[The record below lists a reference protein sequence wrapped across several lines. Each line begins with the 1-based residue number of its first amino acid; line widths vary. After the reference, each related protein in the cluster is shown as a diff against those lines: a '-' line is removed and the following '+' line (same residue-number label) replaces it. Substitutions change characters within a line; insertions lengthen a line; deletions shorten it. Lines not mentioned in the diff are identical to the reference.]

1 MNTSEI
7 QAALTVNRKKIFRLV
22 IPGFPTFNI
31 YSSVARY
38 TTALGPV
45 MIATV
50 ISKMPG
56 WEVEVIDENNYH
68 RRGPKDDSSR
78 PDHAALQ
85 AIRRADV
92 VGFYGGLTSTI
103 PRLYELTSF
112 YKSQGAIT
120 LAGGQH
126 FVDDNLREGL
136 DHNID
141 YLVIGEGEVTIREL
155 MDTLIAGGDLEKV
168 AGIAFYRDGK
178 LVKTAEREDIKDID
192 QLPLPDFSLL
202 RHAKI
207 NLYPVSWERGCGMH
221 CEFCTV
227 KGRVRCPSPD
237 YVMNQISSLF
247 ERFHATYF
255 FIVDDL
261 FGQNRLLALDFCE
274 RLRKYQE
281 TMSVNFFITVQIR
294 LDKAKDLELLKAM
307 QSANI
312 RVVAIGYESPIPEE
326 LKAMNKKLHP
336 DEMIA
341 NTKIFHKAGFMVHGM
356 FIFGYPAREGQ
367 FFAMPAEDRI
377 KAFWKF
383 IRKARIDTIQILL
396 PVPLPGTEMTKRLSD
411 AGRVFPKETIGWE
424 YYDGN
429 FPLFTPDY
437 PLTAQDMYLANKTIM
452 ARFYQFSYVFAI
464 GLDFLL
470 FPMILF
476 PFFNVKDG
484 WRKWYHTW
492 RNNVWRFIG
501 WNILR
506 KWMSNRNK
514 DNFAAKLEEAG
525 KNLPPSFKETA
536 SGK

>member
-1 MNTSEI
+1 MSNVVKTDVLSS
-7 QAALTVNRKKIFRLV
+7 VRKKIFRLI

-31 YSSVARY
+31 YSSVAKY

-56 WEVEVIDENNYH
+56 WEVEIIDENNYH
-68 RRGPKDDSSR
+68 GQGPKGENGR
-78 PDHAALQ
+78 PDHNDLQ
-85 AIRRADV
+85 QLRRADV
-92 VGFYGGLTSTI
+92 AGFYGGLTSTAT
-103 PRLYELTSF
+103 RLYELSRF
-112 YKSQGAIT
+112 YKEQGAVTI
-120 LAGGQH
+120 AGGQH
-126 FVDDNLREGL
+126 FVGENLNEGL
-136 DHNID
+136 SQGID

-155 MDTLIAGGDLEKV
+155 FDVLTVGGELDKV
-168 AGIAFYRDGK
+168 AGIAFLRDGK
-178 LVKTAEREDIKDID
+178 LIQTAEREDLKDID
-192 QLPLPDFSLL
+192 RLPLPDFSLL
-202 RHAKI
+202 RHARVK
-207 NLYPVSWERGCGMH
+207 LFPVSWERGCGMN

-237 YVMNQISSLF
+237 YVMDQICSIF
-247 ERFHATYF
+247 ERYNATYF

-274 RLRKYQE
+274 RLRKYQDK
-281 TMSVNFFITVQIR
+281 MGVKFFITVQIR

-307 QSANI
+307 QGAGV

-367 FFAMPAEDRI
+367 AFVMSAENRV

-396 PVPLPGTEMTKRLSD
+396 PVPLPGTELTKRLAD
-411 AGRVFPKETIGWE
+411 QGRIFPKEIIDWK

-437 PLTAQDMYLANKTIM
+437 PLTAEDMHLANKALM
-452 ARFYQFSYVFAI
+452 GHFYQFRYVFSI

-484 WRKWYHTW
+484 WRKWYHSW

-506 KWMSNRNK
+506 KWTSHRNR
-514 DNFAAKLEEAG
+514 DNFSARLEQVEKTMPQSFNAK
-525 KNLPPSFKETA
+525 
-536 SGK
+536 

>member
-1 MNTSEI
+1 VSTSDSK
-7 QAALTVNRKKIFRLV
+7 AALSSDRKKIFRLI

-50 ISKMPG
+50 VSKMPG

-68 RRGPKDDSSR
+68 RRGPKDEASR
-78 PDHAALQ
+78 PDHVALQ

-103 PRLYELTSF
+103 PRLYEISNF
-112 YKSQGAIT
+112 YKAQNAIT
-120 LAGGQH
+120 IAGGQH

-136 DHNID
+136 DHSID

-155 MDTLIAGGDLEKV
+155 MDALIAGENPEKV
-168 AGIAFYRDGK
+168 DGIAFYRNGE
-178 LVKTAEREDIKDID
+178 LIKTAQREDIKDID
-192 QLPLPDFSLL
+192 RLPLPDFSLL

-207 NLYPVSWERGCGMH
+207 NLYPVSWERGCGMQ

-237 YVMNQISSLF
+237 YIMNQISSLF
-247 ERFHATYF
+247 ERFNATYF

-281 TMSVNFFITVQIR
+281 TMGVAFFITVQIR

-307 QSANI
+307 QRASI

-341 NTKIFHKAGFMVHGM
+341 NTRIFHKAGFMVHGM

-367 FFAMPAEDRI
+367 FFIMSAEDRV

-396 PVPLPGTEMTKRLSD
+396 PVPLPGTELTKRLND
-411 AGRVFPKETIGWE
+411 AGRVFPKEAIGWE

-437 PLTAQDMYLANKTIM
+437 PLTAEAMHLANKTIM
-452 ARFYQFSYVFAI
+452 AHFYQFSYVFAI

-484 WRKWYHTW
+484 WRKWYHSW

-506 KWMSNRNK
+506 KWTSNRNK
-514 DNFAAKLEEAG
+514 DNFAAKLEAAE
-525 KNLPPSFKETA
+525 KNLPPNIKGTTA
-536 SGK
+536 GK

>member
-7 QAALTVNRKKIFRLV
+7 QTALTSNRKKIFRLV

-50 ISKMPG
+50 VSKMPG

-92 VGFYGGLTSTI
+92 VGFYGGLTSTV
-103 PRLYELTSF
+103 PRLYELSRF
-112 YKSQGAIT
+112 YKSQGALT

-136 DHNID
+136 DHDID
-141 YLVIGEGEVTIREL
+141 YLVIGEGEITIREL
-155 MDTLIAGGDLEKV
+155 MNALIAGEELDKV
-168 AGIAFYRDGK
+168 SGIAFYRDGN
-178 LVKTAEREDIKDID
+178 LVKTADREDIKDID

-274 RLRKYQE
+274 RLKKYQE
-281 TMSVNFFITVQIR
+281 TMGVNFFITVQIR

-307 QSANI
+307 QAANI

-356 FIFGYPAREGQ
+356 FIFGYPARDGQ
-367 FFAMPAEDRI
+367 FFAMSGEDRI

-396 PVPLPGTEMTKRLSD
+396 PVPLPGTELTKRLKD
-411 AGRVFPKETIGWE
+411 AGRVFPKEEIGWE

-437 PLTAQDMYLANKTIM
+437 PLTAEDLHLANKTIM

-484 WRKWYHTW
+484 WRKWYHSW

-514 DNFAAKLEEAG
+514 DNFSTKLEAVG
-525 KNLPPSFKETA
+525 KNLPANIKGTTA
-536 SGK
+536 DK

>member
-1 MNTSEI
+1 MT
-7 QAALTVNRKKIFRLV
+7 AAAKIDVPSSVRKKIFRLI
-22 IPGFPTFNI
+22 IPSFPTFNI

-45 MIATV
+45 MVATV
-50 ISKMPG
+50 ISKLPG
-56 WEVEVIDENNYH
+56 WEVEIIDENNYH
-68 RRGPKDDSSR
+68 GRGLKDENGR
-78 PDHAALQ
+78 PDHRELQ
-85 AIRRADV
+85 LLRRADV
-92 VGFYGGLTSTI
+92 AGFYGGLSSTAT
-103 PRLYELTSF
+103 RLYELSRF
-112 YKSQGAIT
+112 YKEQGAVT

-126 FVDDNLREGL
+126 FIDENLNEGL
-136 DHNID
+136 SNGID
-141 YLVIGEGEVTIREL
+141 YLIIGEGEITIREL
-155 MDTLIAGGDLEKV
+155 FDTLTAGGEFDKID
-168 AGIAFYRDGK
+168 GIAFMRDGK
-178 LVKTAEREDIKDID
+178 VIQTSPREEIKDIGL
-192 QLPLPDFSLL
+192 LPLPDFSLL
-202 RHAKI
+202 RYARIK
-207 NLYPVSWERGCGMH
+207 LFPVSWERGCGMH

-237 YVMNQISSLF
+237 YVMDQFVSIF
-247 ERFHATYF
+247 ERYNATYF

-261 FGQNRLLALDFCE
+261 FGQHRLLALEFCE
-274 RLRKYQE
+274 RIKQYQE
-281 TMSVNFFITVQIR
+281 KMGVKFFITVQIR
-294 LDKAKDLELLKAM
+294 LDKARDFELLKAM
-307 QSANI
+307 QGAGI

-367 FFAMPAEDRI
+367 AFVMSAENRV

-396 PVPLPGTEMTKRLSD
+396 PVPLPGTELTKRLD
-411 AGRVFPKETIGWE
+411 DDGRIFSKEIIDWK

-437 PLTAQDMYLANKTIM
+437 PLTAEDMHLANKALM
-452 ARFYQFSYVFAI
+452 SRFYQFRYVFSI

-484 WRKWYHTW
+484 WRKWYHSW

-506 KWMSNRNK
+506 KWTSHRSR
-514 DNFAAKLEEAG
+514 DNFAARLEQVA
-525 KNLPPSFKETA
+525 KTLPPSFNVK
-536 SGK
+536 

>member
-1 MNTSEI
+1 MSTTDSK
-7 QAALTVNRKKIFRLV
+7 AALSFDRKKIFRLI

-50 ISKMPG
+50 VSKLPD
-56 WEVEVIDENNYH
+56 WEVEIIDENNYH
-68 RRGPKDDSSR
+68 RRGPKDEASR
-78 PDHAALQ
+78 PDHMALQ

-92 VGFYGGLTSTI
+92 VGLYGGLTSTI
-103 PRLYELTSF
+103 PRLYEISNF
-112 YKSQGAIT
+112 YKAQGAIT
-120 LAGGQH
+120 FAGGQH
-126 FVDDNLREGL
+126 FVDDNLCEALAQG
-136 DHNID
+136 ID
-141 YLVIGEGEVTIREL
+141 YLVLGEGEVTIKEL
-155 MDTLIAGGDLEKV
+155 MNILVAGENPDKV
-168 AGIAFYRDGK
+168 EGIAFYRNGE
-178 LVKTAEREDIKDID
+178 LIKTAPREDIKDID
-192 QLPLPDFSLL
+192 RLPLPDFSLL

-237 YVMNQISSLF
+237 YAMNQITSLF
-247 ERFHATYF
+247 ERFNATYF

-274 RLRKYQE
+274 RLRKYQA
-281 TMSVNFFITVQIR
+281 TMGVKFFITVQIR

-307 QSANI
+307 QAAGV

-367 FFAMPAEDRI
+367 FFNMSADNRI

-396 PVPLPGTEMTKRLSD
+396 PVPLPGTELTKRLND
-411 AGRVFPKETIGWE
+411 AGRVFPKDGIGLE

-429 FPLFTPDY
+429 FPLFIPDY
-437 PLTAQDMYLANKTIM
+437 PLTAEDMHLANKTIM
-452 ARFYQFSYVFAI
+452 SRFYQFSYVFAI

-484 WRKWYHTW
+484 WRKWYHSW

-506 KWMSNRNK
+506 KWTSNRNK
-514 DNFAAKLEEAG
+514 DNFAAKLQAVT
-525 KNLPPSFKETA
+525 KNLPPYVKGA
-536 SGK
+536 MPDK

>member
-1 MNTSEI
+1 MITSDTKT
-7 QAALTVNRKKIFRLV
+7 ALSSDRKKIFRLI

-45 MIATV
+45 MVATV
-50 ISKMPG
+50 VSKMPG

-68 RRGPKDDSSR
+68 RRGPKDECSR
-78 PDHAALQ
+78 PDHVALQ
-85 AIRRADV
+85 AIRKADI

-103 PRLYELTSF
+103 PRLYEISNF
-112 YKSQGAIT
+112 YKSEGAIT

-126 FVDDNLREGL
+126 FVDENLHEGL
-136 DHNID
+136 DQGLDFLI
-141 YLVIGEGEVTIREL
+141 IGEGEETIHEL
-155 MDTLIAGGDLEKV
+155 MGALITGGDLEKV
-168 AGIAFYRDGK
+168 DGLAFYRDGE
-178 LVKTAEREDIKDID
+178 LVKTAPRADIKDID
-192 QLPLPDFSLL
+192 KLPLPDFSLL

-207 NLYPVSWERGCGMH
+207 KLYPVSWERGCGMH

-237 YVMNQISSLF
+237 YVMSQIISLF
-247 ERFHATYF
+247 ERFNATYF

-261 FGQNRLLALDFCE
+261 FGQNRLLALDFCA
-274 RLRKYQE
+274 RLKQYQE
-281 TMSVNFFITVQIR
+281 TMGVKFFITVQIR

-307 QSANI
+307 QGAGV

-367 FFAMPAEDRI
+367 FFTMSAEDRV

-396 PVPLPGTEMTKRLSD
+396 PVPLPGTELTKRLKD

-437 PLTAQDMYLANKTIM
+437 PLTAEDMHLANKTIM
-452 ARFYQFSYVFAI
+452 SHFYQFSYIFAI

-484 WRKWYHTW
+484 WRKWYHSW

-506 KWMSNRNK
+506 KWTSNRNK
-514 DNFAAKLEEAG
+514 DNFAGKLIDTE
-525 KNLPPSFKETA
+525 KNLPRNIKGITA
-536 SGK
+536 DK